1 MAKHFNTVGRTG
13 SRVGGFSLVEV
24 LVSLVILSMG
34 LLGIAK
40 LVMVTS
46 HANDSAYLR
55 SQATQLAYEIL
66 DNMRANRQIAVAGG
80 YDTALGT
87 MPANPGTC
95 AGVACTPANVALYD
109 VYRWKQRL
117 GVAVQYGALPSGAG
131 SIVTTTAGGQT
142 TAVITVQWD
151 DAVAQSNFKAS
162 AEGVAAPLS
171 VTLESVL

>member
-1 MAKHFNTVGRTG
+1 
-13 SRVGGFSLVEV
+13 
-24 LVSLVILSMG
+24 MG

-40 LVMVTS
+40 LVMVTA

-80 YDTALGT
+80 YDIALGT
-87 MPANPGTC
+87 MPGNPGTC
-95 AGVACTPANVALYD
+95 AGVVCTPANVALYD

-117 GVAVQYGALPSGAG
+117 GVAVQYGALPSGDG
-131 SIVTTTAGGQT
+131 SVVTATAAGQT
-142 TAVITVQWD
+142 TAAVTVQWD
-151 DAVAQSNFKAS
+151 DSVAQTNFK
-162 AEGVAAPLS
+162 GVAVPMK